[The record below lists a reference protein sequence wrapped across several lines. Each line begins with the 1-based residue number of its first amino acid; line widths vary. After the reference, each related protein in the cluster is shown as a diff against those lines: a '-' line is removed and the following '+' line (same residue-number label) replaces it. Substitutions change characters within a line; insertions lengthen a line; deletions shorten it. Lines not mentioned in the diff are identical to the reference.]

1 MKQVSSL
8 LVLNVEKTRKA
19 DFMEQL
25 VRVVLW
31 AELVALITLNYPKG
45 MNDRSPFSL

>member
-1 MKQVSSL
+1 MKPVSSL

-31 AELVALITLNYPKG
+31 AELVALI
-45 MNDRSPFSL
+45 SLTTQRA